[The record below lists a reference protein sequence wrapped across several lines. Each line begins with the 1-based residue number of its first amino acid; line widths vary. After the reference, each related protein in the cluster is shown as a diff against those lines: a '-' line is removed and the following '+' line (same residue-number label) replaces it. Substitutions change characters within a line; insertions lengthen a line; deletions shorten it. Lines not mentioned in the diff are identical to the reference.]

1 MRNMQKMTKFISLS
15 LIVALLLTPFSSCK
29 TSAESNVDYTDED
42 VEELANV
49 LEAIF
54 EESVVYSDDG
64 NFFGLDQDV
73 LNDKVLNTEYAE
85 IIDEFEEQDLIVDK
99 SLTVIPNN
107 REKLIIDKNF
117 DEDVF
122 TINVKRKEN
131 PKWTAARDKC
141 FYAKMKDAYGPAA
154 FTAIYTY
161 LKNKDW
167 TNAAKRL
174 LKLGVKGSVPGLAAT
189 LMWSIASCGDVASK
203 KHKRWL

>member
-54 EESVVYSDDG
+54 EECVVYSDDG

-107 REKLIIDKNF
+107 REKLIIDK
-117 DEDVF
+117 
-122 TINVKRKEN
+122 ILM
-131 PKWTAARDKC
+131 
-141 FYAKMKDAYGPAA
+141 KMYSPLMLREKKILSGLLPVISA
-154 FTAIYTY
+154 FTP
-161 LKNKDW
+161 
-167 TNAAKRL
+167 R
-174 LKLGVKGSVPGLAAT
+174 
-189 LMWSIASCGDVASK
+189 
-203 KHKRWL
+203 